1 MLELSA
7 KNASAGP
14 EVLGESNP
22 ASDKAF
28 KSMSS
33 TSTFTS
39 PGIKVLLVEDMIHD
53 AELITMELDRSGVG
67 FHCRRVDNRD
77 EFLQELAGFTPDV
90 ILADYALPSF
100 SALDA
105 LALLREHGLD
115 IPLIL
120 VTGSNSEEVAVRC
133 MRAGAEDYILKSS
146 LKRLPA
152 AVQNTITKRLAE
164 RERKATE
171 QALRRSE
178 EQYRLITENTRDLV
192 SLLDLNFAFLY
203 ASPSFQIVLGHQ
215 PSQMIGMACADWLHP
230 GDHRLLKE
238 TLDEALFFREARH
251 AELRFRHSNQ
261 SWLTFEVAASYIFD
275 EQGRPQRALL
285 VCRDTGDR
293 KRAEREIRKLA
304 AFPRFNPNP
313 VLEFAADGS
322 LTYFNDAALEMARS
336 LRRNHPQSILPLNV
350 ANIVKMCLATGQAK
364 LHMDT
369 NICGRVISWS
379 FFPVVANQVVH
390 CYAEDVT
397 DRVNLEAD
405 LRQAQKMESVGQ
417 LAAGVAHDFN
427 NLLTIIQGHS
437 GLLSEA
443 PNLASDLTESVRQI
457 TFAAERA
464 ANLTRQL
471 LMFSRKQVMQPQL
484 LNLNEVIH
492 NLTKVI
498 RTLVGAQI
506 TFERSLMDELPPIH
520 ADPGMMEQILVNLS
534 VNARDAMPRGGTLTI
549 ATRFTPVDPSYVKS
563 HAEATPG
570 NYVRLTVT
578 DTGHGMDRST
588 ISRIFEPF
596 FTTKEI
602 GKGTGLGLSTVYGI
616 VKQHQGW
623 IEVDSEVGKGAS
635 FSVYVPVATRA
646 EPRNPTT
653 RVDTVPGGNETI
665 LVVEDEEAL
674 RELVSDILQRK
685 GYTVLEAQSGDQ
697 AMEVW
702 QSEKERID
710 LLLTDM
716 MMPGGLSG
724 RDVAERLLAD
734 RPELKVIYTSGYSID
749 TVTPEALGQDA
760 MNFLQKPYDP
770 ETLAQMVRNILNGV
784 PAGT

>member
-1 MLELSA
+1 
-7 KNASAGP
+7 
-14 EVLGESNP
+14 
-22 ASDKAF
+22 
-28 KSMSS
+28 
-33 TSTFTS
+33 
-39 PGIKVLLVEDMIHD
+39 
-53 AELITMELDRSGVG
+53 
-67 FHCRRVDNRD
+67 
-77 EFLQELAGFTPDV
+77 
-90 ILADYALPSF
+90 
-100 SALDA
+100 
-105 LALLREHGLD
+105 
-115 IPLIL
+115 
-120 VTGSNSEEVAVRC
+120 
-133 MRAGAEDYILKSS
+133 
-146 LKRLPA
+146 
-152 AVQNTITKRLAE
+152 
-164 RERKATE
+164 
-171 QALRRSE
+171 
-178 EQYRLITENTRDLV
+178 
-192 SLLDLNFAFLY
+192 
-203 ASPSFQIVLGHQ
+203 
-215 PSQMIGMACADWLHP
+215 
-230 GDHRLLKE
+230 
-238 TLDEALFFREARH
+238 
-251 AELRFRHSNQ
+251 
-261 SWLTFEVAASYIFD
+261 
-275 EQGRPQRALL
+275 
-285 VCRDTGDR
+285 
-293 KRAEREIRKLA
+293 
-304 AFPRFNPNP
+304 
-313 VLEFAADGS
+313 
-322 LTYFNDAALEMARS
+322 
-336 LRRNHPQSILPLNV
+336 QSILPLNV

-443 PNLASDLTESVRQI
+443 PSLATDLTESVRQI

-549 ATRFTPVDPSYVKS
+549 ATRFAPVDPAYVKS

-646 EPRNPTT
+646 EPRRTTT

-697 AMEVW
+697 AMQVW